1 MIDYSDFFNRLKSI
15 DELNSFVSYISPK
28 ITDAWQ
34 QLYNSDLPQW
44 QHAVDSLPDIIPS
57 RIDIDNDAIAIG
69 YLGDC
74 DDQTRAAIK
83 FSLMKLHTW
92 RKGPIDFFG
101 IRIDTEWQS
110 YMKWN
115 RVKDK
120 IAPLKDR
127 LILDVGCGN
136 GYYGLRMLGQG
147 AKAVVGIDPN
157 LLFVMQ
163 FQAFNKYIKTDSV
176 SVLPFKLEDMPT
188 DIPCFDTVFSMGVLY
203 HRREPLEHLSGL
215 KNLMKPKGQLVL
227 ETLVVDS
234 NKDEILN
241 PEKRYAKMPNVWQ
254 IPSTS
259 VLVKWLAQ
267 AGFRNIEVIDITRT
281 SHAEQRRTEWMWYE
295 SLENYIDTNNPELT
309 VEGYPQPTRAI
320 VLADK

>member
-1 MIDYSDFFNRLKSI
+1 MIDYSGFLNRLKSI
-15 DELNSFVSYISPK
+15 DELNSFVDYISPR

-34 QLYNSDLPQW
+34 QLYNSDLSQW
-44 QHAVDSLPDIIPS
+44 QDAVASLPNIVPS
-57 RIDIDNDAIAIG
+57 RIDINNDAIAIG

-74 DDQTRAAIK
+74 DDKTRAAIK
-83 FSLMKLHTW
+83 HSLMQLHTW

-115 RVKDK
+115 RFKDK

-147 AKAVVGIDPN
+147 AKAVVGIDPH

-188 DIPCFDTVFSMGVLY
+188 DRPCFDSVFSMGVLY
-203 HRREPLEHLSGL
+203 HRRDPLEHISKL
-215 KNLMKPKGQLVL
+215 KNLMKTDGQLIL
-227 ETLVVDS
+227 ETLIIDTD
-234 NKDEILN
+234 KDEILE
-241 PEKRYAKMPNVWQ
+241 PGKRYAKMPNVWQ
-254 IPSTS
+254 IPSPL
-259 VLVKWLAQ
+259 VLVNWLTQ
-267 AGFRNIEVIDITRT
+267 AGFRNIEVVDITRT
-281 SHAEQRRTEWMWYE
+281 SHAEQRRTQWMRYE
-295 SLENYIDTNNPELT
+295 SLENYIDPNNPNQT
-309 VEGYPQPTRAI
+309 VEGYPPPTRAI
-320 VLADK
+320 VLANK

>member
-1 MIDYSDFFNRLKSI
+1 MIDYCEFLNRLKSI
-15 DELNSFVSYISPK
+15 DELGGFVDYISPR

-34 QLYNSDLPQW
+34 QLNNGDLSKW
-44 QHAVDSLPDIIPS
+44 QHAVNSLPDVNPS
-57 RIDIDNDAIAIG
+57 RIDINNDAIAIG

-74 DDQTRAAIK
+74 DDKTRARLK
-83 FSLMKLHTW
+83 QSLMQLHTW

-115 RVKDK
+115 RLKNK
-120 IAPLKDR
+120 IAPLKGR

-136 GYYGLRMLGQG
+136 GYYGLRMLSQG
-147 AKAVVGIDPN
+147 AKVVVGIDPH

-188 DIPCFDTVFSMGVLY
+188 DKPCFDTAFSMGVLY
-203 HRREPLEHLSGL
+203 HRRDPIDHISRL

-227 ETLVVDS
+227 ETLVIDTD
-234 NKDEILN
+234 KDEILK
-241 PEKRYAKMPNVWQ
+241 PKKRYAKMPNVWQ
-254 IPSTS
+254 IPSPS
-259 VLVKWLAQ
+259 VLVSWLDQ
-267 AGFRNIEVIDITRT
+267 AGFCNIEVVDITRT
-281 SHAEQRRTEWMWYE
+281 SHAEQRRTKWMQYE
-295 SLENYIDTNNPELT
+295 SLENYIDPNDPDLT
-309 VEGYPQPTRAI
+309 VEGYPPPTRAI
-320 VLADK
+320 VLANK